1 MEKLN
6 RFVAKHLMPL
16 YWIGVIVWIFAISIP
31 ANRYD
36 MPAVVQFFLYIAGL
50 FLWIRFLGSRARALL
65 REPTKMFLEQCDPYP
80 FLEEIR
86 KHKTYSGSKA
96 TKLNL
101 LISETTA
108 MIDIGECQEVYILLS
123 PKENDMKATLMR
135 SLLMPYYCQMATV
148 CRKLQKD
155 QEAEIWFQKALEAY
169 GKIKNQKQK
178 KQFEDVALIHD
189 AWVFFEK
196 GQYSSTLQLL
206 AQITPENMRSR
217 VSLSMSYAAVYLA
230 QKDTEKA
237 KEALTFVAENGNKL
251 YIATQARQMLAEI
264 EETTHA

>member
-1 MEKLN
+1 MEKFN

-36 MPAVVQFFLYIAGL
+36 MPAVVQFFLYIAGFL
-50 FLWIRFLGSRARALL
+50 LWIRFLGSRARALL
-65 REPTKMFLEQCDPYP
+65 REPVKMFLEQCDPYP
-80 FLEEIR
+80 FLQEIR

-108 MIDIGECQEVYILLS
+108 MMDIGECQEVYLLLS
-123 PKENDMKATLMR
+123 PLENDMKAALMR
-135 SLLMPYYCQMATV
+135 SLLMSYYCQMATV

-155 QEAEIWFQKALEAY
+155 QEAEAWFQKVLEVY
-169 GKIKNQKQK
+169 EKIKNQKQK
-178 KQFEDVALIHD
+178 KQFEGFELMHD
-189 AWVFFEK
+189 AWVFWEN

-206 AQITPENMRSR
+206 AQIPYKNMRER
-217 VSLSMSYAAVYLA
+217 VSLSMSYAAVYRA
-230 QKDTEKA
+230 MGETEKA
-237 KEALTFVAENGNKL
+237 KEALTFVVENGNKL
-251 YIATQARQMLAEI
+251 YAVQEAQQMLAQMERL
-264 EETTHA
+264 